1 MAENYGKK
9 FEEQIRKD
17 FEKLDDVSIIRLPD
31 PTSGYLGIRNISDFI
46 VYRYP
51 NMMFIE
57 CKSVHGN
64 TFPLSNITDNQY
76 NGMLEQNKI
85 PGVICGVIVWWV
97 DKDVTKFFPI
107 EYIKEMKE
115 AGNKSLHRDN
125 LGNEVPGKKK
135 RVFFEY
141 DMEEFLNGL
150 QDC

>member
-1 MAENYGKK
+1 MAENRGKQ
-9 FEEQIRKD
+9 FEEKIREA

-46 VYRYP
+46 VYRKP

-57 CKSVHGN
+57 CKSIHGR

-76 NGMLEQNKI
+76 NGMIKQAQI
-85 PGVICGVIVWWV
+85 PGVICGVIIWWV

-107 EYIKEMKE
+107 TYIQALKESG
-115 AGNKSLHRDN
+115 AKSLSRDN
-125 LGNEVPGKKK
+125 IGYEIEGVKK

-141 DMEEFLNGL
+141 DMEAFLDEL
-150 QDC
+150 QGH